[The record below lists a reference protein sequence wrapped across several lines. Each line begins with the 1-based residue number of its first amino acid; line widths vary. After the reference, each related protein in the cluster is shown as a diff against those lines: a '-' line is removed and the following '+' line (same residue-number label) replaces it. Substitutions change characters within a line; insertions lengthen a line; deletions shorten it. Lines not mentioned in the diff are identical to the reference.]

1 MKRMVVILLVGLLGF
16 LGCSGS
22 DEGTATS
29 TGQATPVAPFGT
41 ADSITPTYEWTPVQ
55 YATRYRLLVQDAIQD
70 STTQDSAE
78 TYIID
83 EWYTAGEAGCDSED
97 GLCMVTP
104 DTEVRGKY
112 NWMVI
117 ACVGDHCG
125 ISSDALP
132 FSAGKVMVA
141 PGLTRFSDFGD
152 DTVLDNNTTL
162 MWTKNSSIPEAPH
175 RFAQGWNWCRY
186 LTYAGYDD
194 WRLPSLA
201 ELNSLIDRSQL
212 NPALPPDH
220 PFINVQLNYYWSS
233 THYDPD
239 HDKIWSVSMI
249 SGVGGVSY
257 GDGDYGVWPV
267 RWGKI
272 DIR

>member
-22 DEGTATS
+22 DEGTAIS
-29 TGQATPVAPFGT
+29 TGQATPVAPFGNT
-41 ADSITPTYEWTPVQ
+41 DSITPTYEWTPVQ

-70 STTQDSAE
+70 SSTQDSAE
-78 TYIID
+78 TYLID

-117 ACVGDHCG
+117 ACVGDNCG

-132 FSAGKVMVA
+132 FSAGKTMVPVVLA
-141 PGLTRFSDFGD
+141 RFSDFGD
-152 DTVLDNNTTL
+152 GTVLDNNTKL
-162 MWTKNSSIPEAPH
+162 MWTKDASPVL
-175 RFAQGWNWCRY
+175 RY
-186 LTYAGYDD
+186 AWGYHYCKDLIYAGYDD
-194 WRLPSLA
+194 WHLPSLA

-212 NPALPPDH
+212 APALPPDH
-220 PFINVQLNYYWSS
+220 PFINVQLDYYWSS
-233 THYDPD
+233 TYYDPNPN
-239 HDKIWSVSMI
+239 KIWSVSMVNGLMI
-249 SGVGGVSY
+249 YTYDDGVV
-257 GDGDYGVWPV
+257 YGVWPV
-267 RWGKI
+267 RWGGKI
-272 DIR
+272 DIE